1 MEDIIFFCLRRL
13 IYHDSYYEQIILS
26 MFSLSFSTTLAG
38 RHCSSQ
44 FTENTE
50 V

>member
-1 MEDIIFFCLRRL
+1 MEDFFFFCLGRL
-13 IYHDSYYEQIILS
+13 TYNDSYYEQRILS

-38 RHCSSQ
+38 RHCSSKL
-44 FTENTE
+44 TENIE